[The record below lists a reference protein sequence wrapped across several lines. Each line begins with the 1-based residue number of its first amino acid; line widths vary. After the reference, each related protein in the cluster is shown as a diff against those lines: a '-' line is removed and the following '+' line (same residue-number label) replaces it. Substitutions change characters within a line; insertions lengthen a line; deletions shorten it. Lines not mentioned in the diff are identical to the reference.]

1 MGGTAHDFQISPSS
15 WNRFEEC
22 PRKYWLSRQRLP
34 RKASMAASMG
44 TAIHNSVEDL
54 CNLDFSG
61 RGDEEIGWLHSSCR
75 ETLQKRWE
83 EERTLFSETPR
94 HPRWKDESFS
104 VALDGLIGAISIL
117 FDKAMLPLE
126 ELSSVTVKTWKQVQ
140 DIVVATEAN
149 LESKCGRLMGRLDL
163 LIKDLE
169 DEANG
174 GLIVADLKTGK
185 PPEDE
190 LSEKVS
196 RQLLFYRDIMKE
208 NVTEDQDLRAEGWY
222 SSNNTVYRAEGP
234 PILEEAIG
242 AWEMMKLTETPFQAT
257 PSEDACSFC
266 EWKAWCPRWW
276 EAKYEGELSHEGMFR
291 DEVVR
296 LVRLDQESGAALFER
311 TTPVGGDG
319 ELRGSDHRFGA
330 LLKGKSLEKIRQM
343 DQPELDGYLFLG
355 SIMFGGKTAR
365 MGDWSEI
372 LPWSP
377 LLRSVR
383 N

>member
-1 MGGTAHDFQISPSS
+1 MGGTTNDFQISPSS

-44 TAIHNSVEDL
+44 TAIHNSVEDM
-54 CNLDFSG
+54 CNLDMSG
-61 RGDEEIGWLHSSCR
+61 WDDEEIGWLHSSCR

-104 VALDGLIGAISIL
+104 VALDGMIGAISIL

-126 ELSSVTVKTWKQVQ
+126 ELSSVTVKIWKQVQ

-169 DEANG
+169 DEAND

-208 NVTEDQDLRAEGWY
+208 NVRENQDLRAEGWY

-234 PILEEAIG
+234 SILEEAIG
-242 AWEMMKLTETPFQAT
+242 AWEMMKLTETPFPAT
-257 PSEDACSFC
+257 PSEEACSFC

-276 EAKYEGELSHEGMFR
+276 VAKYEGELSQEGMFR

-296 LVRLDQESGAALFER
+296 LIRLDQESGAALFER
-311 TTPVGGDG
+311 TTPEGGKG

-330 LLKGKSLEKIRQM
+330 LLKGRSLEKIRQM
-343 DQPELDGYLFLG
+343 DQAELDGYLFLG
-355 SIMFGGKTAR
+355 SIMFGGKTPR

>member
-1 MGGTAHDFQISPSS
+1 
-15 WNRFEEC
+15 
-22 PRKYWLSRQRLP
+22 
-34 RKASMAASMG
+34 MAASMG

-54 CNLDFSG
+54 CNFDFSG
-61 RGDEEIGWLHSSCR
+61 REDEEIGWLHTSCR

-126 ELSSVTVKTWKQVQ
+126 DLSSVTVKTWKQVQ

-169 DEANG
+169 DG
-174 GLIVADLKTGK
+174 SDDGLIVADLKTGK
-185 PPEDE
+185 PPEVE

-208 NVTEDQDLRAEGWY
+208 NVIENQNLRAEGWY
-222 SSNNTVYRAEGP
+222 SSNKTVYRVEGP
-234 PILEEAIG
+234 PVLEEAIG
-242 AWEMMKLTETPFQAT
+242 AWERMKLTKTPFQAK

-291 DEVVR
+291 DC
-296 LVRLDQESGAALFER
+296 LLYTSDAADE
-311 TTPVGGDG
+311 
-319 ELRGSDHRFGA
+319 
-330 LLKGKSLEKIRQM
+330 
-343 DQPELDGYLFLG
+343 
-355 SIMFGGKTAR
+355 
-365 MGDWSEI
+365 
-372 LPWSP
+372 
-377 LLRSVR
+377 
-383 N
+383 

>member
-1 MGGTAHDFQISPSS
+1 
-15 WNRFEEC
+15 
-22 PRKYWLSRQRLP
+22 
-34 RKASMAASMG
+34 MAASMG

-54 CNLDFSG
+54 CNLDISG
-61 RGDEEIGWLHSSCR
+61 REDDEIRWLHSSCIEILR
-75 ETLQKRWE
+75 KRWE
-83 EERTLFSETPR
+83 EERISFLETPR

-104 VALDGLIGAISIL
+104 VALDGVMGAISIL
-117 FDKAMLPLE
+117 FEKAMLPLE
-126 ELSSVTVKTWKQVQ
+126 ELNSVTVKTWKRVQ

-149 LESKCGRLMGRLDL
+149 LESKCGRMLGRLDL

-169 DEANG
+169 NEAND

-185 PPEDE
+185 PPKEE
-190 LSEKVS
+190 LSDKVS
-196 RQLLFYRDIMKE
+196 RQLLFYRDLMKE
-208 NVTEDQDLRAEGWY
+208 NETGDLDLRAEGWY

-257 PSEDACSFC
+257 PSEEACSFC
-266 EWKAWCPRWW
+266 DWKAWCPRWW
-276 EAKYEGELSHEGMFR
+276 LAKYEGEVSQEGMFR

-296 LVRLDQESGAALFER
+296 LVRIDQESGAALFER
-311 TTPVGGDG
+311 TTPVGSDG

-330 LLKGKSLEKIRQM
+330 LLKGRSLEKIRQM
-343 DQPELDGYLFLG
+343 DQAELDGYLFLG

-372 LPWSP
+372 LPWYP
-377 LLRSVR
+377 LLRSMR

>member
-1 MGGTAHDFQISPSS
+1 
-15 WNRFEEC
+15 
-22 PRKYWLSRQRLP
+22 
-34 RKASMAASMG
+34 MAASMG

-54 CNLDFSG
+54 CNLDISG
-61 RGDEEIGWLHSSCR
+61 REDDEIRWLHSSCM
-75 ETLQKRWE
+75 EILQKRWE
-83 EERTLFSETPR
+83 EERTSFLETPR

-104 VALDGLIGAISIL
+104 VALDGVMGAISIL
-117 FDKAMLPLE
+117 FEKAMLPLE
-126 ELSSVTVKTWKQVQ
+126 ELNSVTVKTWKRVQ

-149 LESKCGRLMGRLDL
+149 LESKCGRMLGRLDL

-169 DEANG
+169 NEAND

-190 LSEKVS
+190 LSDKVS
-196 RQLLFYRDIMKE
+196 RQLLFYRDLMKE
-208 NVTEDQDLRAEGWY
+208 NATGDLDLRAEGWY

-257 PSEDACSFC
+257 PSEEACSFC
-266 EWKAWCPRWW
+266 DWKAWCPRWW
-276 EAKYEGELSHEGMFR
+276 LAKYEGEVSQEGMFR

-296 LVRLDQESGAALFER
+296 LVRIDQESGAALFER
-311 TTPVGGDG
+311 TTPVGSDG

-330 LLKGKSLEKIRQM
+330 LLKGRSLEKIRQM
-343 DQPELDGYLFLG
+343 DQAELDGYLFLG

-372 LPWSP
+372 LPWYP
-377 LLRSVR
+377 LLRSMR

>member
-1 MGGTAHDFQISPSS
+1 MCIRDS
-15 WNRFEEC
+15 
-22 PRKYWLSRQRLP
+22 
-34 RKASMAASMG
+34 
-44 TAIHNSVEDL
+44 
-54 CNLDFSG
+54 
-61 RGDEEIGWLHSSCR
+61 
-75 ETLQKRWE
+75 
-83 EERTLFSETPR
+83 
-94 HPRWKDESFS
+94 
-104 VALDGLIGAISIL
+104 
-117 FDKAMLPLE
+117 
-126 ELSSVTVKTWKQVQ
+126 Q

-190 LSEKVS
+190 LSENVS

>member
-1 MGGTAHDFQISPSS
+1 
-15 WNRFEEC
+15 
-22 PRKYWLSRQRLP
+22 
-34 RKASMAASMG
+34 MAASMG

-54 CNLDFSG
+54 CNLDISG
-61 RGDEEIGWLHSSCR
+61 RDDEETGWLQTSAR
-75 ETLQKRWE
+75 AILEQRWE
-83 EERTLFSETPR
+83 DERTLFMQTPR
-94 HPRWKDESFS
+94 HPRWKEESFS
-104 VALDGLIGAISIL
+104 KAHDGLIGALAII
-117 FDKAMLPLE
+117 FEKALLPVV
-126 ELSSVTVKTWKQVQ
+126 ELSSVSAQSWKQVQ
-140 DIVVATEAN
+140 EIVIETEAT
-149 LESKCGRLMGRLDL
+149 LESECGRLMGRLDL

-169 DEANG
+169 DEDNG
-174 GLIVADLKTGK
+174 SLIVADLKTGR

-196 RQLLFYRDIMKE
+196 RQLLFYRDLMKQKTTE
-208 NVTEDQDLRAEGWY
+208 NQTLLAEGWY
-222 SSNNTVYRAEGP
+222 SSNKTVYRTDGP
-234 PILEEAIG
+234 PILEEAIL

-266 EWKAWCPRWW
+266 EWKAWCPSWW
-276 EAKYEGELSHEGMFR
+276 EAKYDGELTQEGMFR

-296 LVRLDQESGAALFER
+296 LVRIDQESGAALFER
-311 TTPVGGDG
+311 TTPVGGEG

-330 LLKGKSLEKIRQM
+330 LLNGSSLEKIRQM
-343 DQPELDGYLFLG
+343 EKAELDGYLFLG

>member
-1 MGGTAHDFQISPSS
+1 MGGTTYDFQISPSS

-61 RGDEEIGWLHSSCR
+61 REHEEIGWFHYSCR

-83 EERTLFSETPR
+83 EERRLFSETPR

-104 VALDGLIGAISIL
+104 VALDGLSGAISIL

-149 LESKCGRLMGRLDL
+149 LESKCGRLIGRLDL

-169 DEANG
+169 DEDNG

-185 PPEDE
+185 PPENE

-208 NVTEDQDLRAEGWY
+208 NVTE
-222 SSNNTVYRAEGP
+222 N
-234 PILEEAIG
+234 
-242 AWEMMKLTETPFQAT
+242 
-257 PSEDACSFC
+257 
-266 EWKAWCPRWW
+266 
-276 EAKYEGELSHEGMFR
+276 
-291 DEVVR
+291 
-296 LVRLDQESGAALFER
+296 
-311 TTPVGGDG
+311 
-319 ELRGSDHRFGA
+319 
-330 LLKGKSLEKIRQM
+330 
-343 DQPELDGYLFLG
+343 
-355 SIMFGGKTAR
+355 
-365 MGDWSEI
+365 
-372 LPWSP
+372 
-377 LLRSVR
+377 
-383 N
+383 

>member
-1 MGGTAHDFQISPSS
+1 
-15 WNRFEEC
+15 
-22 PRKYWLSRQRLP
+22 
-34 RKASMAASMG
+34 MAASMG

-54 CNLDFSG
+54 CNLDISD
-61 RGDEEIGWLHSSCR
+61 RDDDEIRWLHSSCV
-75 ETLQKRWE
+75 EILQNRWE
-83 EERTLFSETPR
+83 EERTLFLETPR

-104 VALDGLIGAISIL
+104 VALDGLRGAISIL
-117 FDKAMLPLE
+117 FEKAMLPLE

-149 LESKCGRLMGRLDL
+149 LESKCGRMLGRLDL

-169 DEANG
+169 NEAND

-190 LSEKVS
+190 LSDKVS
-196 RQLLFYRDIMKE
+196 RQLLFYRDLVKE
-208 NVTEDQDLRAEGWY
+208 NATGDLDLRAEGWY

-257 PSEDACSFC
+257 PSGEACSFC
-266 EWKAWCPRWW
+266 DWKAWCPRWW
-276 EAKYEGELSHEGMFR
+276 LAKYEGEVSQEGMFR

-296 LVRLDQESGAALFER
+296 LVRIDQESGAALFER
-311 TTPVGGDG
+311 TTPVGSDG

-330 LLKGKSLEKIRQM
+330 LLKGRSLEKIRQM
-343 DQPELDGYLFLG
+343 DQAELDGYLFLG

-377 LLRSVR
+377 LLRSMR

>member
-1 MGGTAHDFQISPSS
+1 
-15 WNRFEEC
+15 
-22 PRKYWLSRQRLP
+22 
-34 RKASMAASMG
+34 
-44 TAIHNSVEDL
+44 
-54 CNLDFSG
+54 
-61 RGDEEIGWLHSSCR
+61 
-75 ETLQKRWE
+75 
-83 EERTLFSETPR
+83 
-94 HPRWKDESFS
+94 
-104 VALDGLIGAISIL
+104 
-117 FDKAMLPLE
+117 
-126 ELSSVTVKTWKQVQ
+126 
-140 DIVVATEAN
+140 
-149 LESKCGRLMGRLDL
+149 
-163 LIKDLE
+163 
-169 DEANG
+169 
-174 GLIVADLKTGK
+174 
-185 PPEDE
+185 
-190 LSEKVS
+190 
-196 RQLLFYRDIMKE
+196 
-208 NVTEDQDLRAEGWY
+208 
-222 SSNNTVYRAEGP
+222 
-234 PILEEAIG
+234 
-242 AWEMMKLTETPFQAT
+242 MKLTKTPFQAT

-319 ELRGSDHRFGA
+319 ELRGSDHRFGT

>member
-1 MGGTAHDFQISPSS
+1 MGVKAHDFQISPSS

-44 TAIHNSVEDL
+44 TAIHNSLEDI
-54 CNLDFSG
+54 CNLDISG
-61 RGDEEIGWLHSSCR
+61 REDDEFRWLHSSCV
-75 ETLQKRWE
+75 EILQKRWE
-83 EERTLFSETPR
+83 EERTLFLETPR

-104 VALDGLIGAISIL
+104 VALDGLMGAISIL
-117 FDKAMLPLE
+117 FEKAMLPFE

-149 LESKCGRLMGRLDL
+149 LESKCGRMLGRLDL

-169 DEANG
+169 NEAND

-185 PPEDE
+185 PPENE
-190 LSEKVS
+190 LSDKVS
-196 RQLLFYRDIMKE
+196 RQLLFYRDLMKE
-208 NVTEDQDLRAEGWY
+208 NATGDQELRAEGWY

-242 AWEMMKLTETPFQAT
+242 AWEMMKLTETPFPAT
-257 PSEDACSFC
+257 PSVEACSFC
-266 EWKAWCPRWW
+266 DWKAWCPRWW
-276 EAKYEGELSHEGMFR
+276 LAKYEGEVSQEGMFR

-296 LVRLDQESGAALFER
+296 LVRIDQESGAALFER
-311 TTPVGGDG
+311 TTPVGSDG
-319 ELRGSDHRFGA
+319 ELRGSNHRFGA
-330 LLKGKSLEKIRQM
+330 LLKGTSLEKIRQM
-343 DQPELDGYLFLG
+343 EQAELDGYLFLG

-377 LLRSVR
+377 LLRSMR

>member
-1 MGGTAHDFQISPSS
+1 MGETAHNFQISPSS

-54 CNLDFSG
+54 CNLDISG
-61 RGDEEIGWLHSSCR
+61 REDEEIGWLHSSCK
-75 ETLQKRWE
+75 EALQKRWE

-117 FDKAMLPLE
+117 FEKAMLPTE
-126 ELSSVTVKTWKQVQ
+126 ELYTVTVKTWKQIQ
-140 DIVVATEAN
+140 DIVVATEAT
-149 LESKCGRLMGRLDL
+149 LESKCGRMIGRLDL

-169 DEANG
+169 NEAND

-185 PPEDE
+185 PPEKE

-196 RQLLFYRDIMKE
+196 RQLLFYRDLMKE
-208 NVTEDQDLRAEGWY
+208 NAKGNQDLRAEGWY

-234 PILEEAIG
+234 PILEEAIV

-257 PSEDACSFC
+257 PSEDSCSFC
-266 EWKAWCPRWW
+266 DWKAWCPRWW
-276 EAKYEGELSHEGMFR
+276 VAKYEGEISHEGMFR

-296 LVRLDQESGAALFER
+296 LVRIDQESGAALFER
-311 TTPVGGDG
+311 TTPVGSYGK
-319 ELRGSDHRFGA
+319 LSGSNHRFGA
-330 LLKGKSLEKIRQM
+330 LLKGSSLEKIRQM
-343 DQPELDGYLFLG
+343 NQAELDGNLFLG

-377 LLRSVR
+377 LLRSMR

>member
-1 MGGTAHDFQISPSS
+1 
-15 WNRFEEC
+15 
-22 PRKYWLSRQRLP
+22 
-34 RKASMAASMG
+34 MAASMG
-44 TAIHNSVEDL
+44 TAIHNSVEDM
-54 CNLDFSG
+54 CNLDMSG
-61 RGDEEIGWLHSSCR
+61 REDEEIGWLHSSCR

-83 EERTLFSETPR
+83 EERTLFSGTPR

-104 VALDGLIGAISIL
+104 VALDGMIGAISIL

-126 ELSSVTVKTWKQVQ
+126 ELSSVTVKIWKQVQ

-163 LIKDLE
+163 LIEDLE
-169 DEANG
+169 DEAND

-190 LSEKVS
+190 LSENVS

-208 NVTEDQDLRAEGWY
+208 NVREDQDLRAEGWY

-234 PILEEAIG
+234 SILEEAIG
-242 AWEMMKLTETPFQAT
+242 AWEMMKLTETPFPAT
-257 PSEDACSFC
+257 PSEEACSFC

-276 EAKYEGELSHEGMFR
+276 VAKYEGELSHEAMFR

-296 LVRLDQESGAALFER
+296 LIRLDQESGAALFER
-311 TTPVGGDG
+311 TTPEGGEG

-330 LLKGKSLEKIRQM
+330 LLKGRSLEKIRQM
-343 DQPELDGYLFLG
+343 DQAELDEYLFLG